1 MTWQDFPE
9 ILKALQ
15 FDDEP
20 AGGSLVIFKD
30 GQEVVNTSIGKA
42 RLDDDGDWHD
52 KRLSVN
58 FSIGKGV
65 MATLMAVLVSQG
77 MLDYD
82 TPICH
87 YWSEFGVNDKQNITP
102 RHILT
107 HTSGLFDV
115 ASISQELHEL
125 TDWQVMT
132 TKVAQMSP
140 TIPKGQD
147 KQSYASAY
155 SALVSGWILG
165 GLVERV
171 TKMPLQTALDE
182 YLAKPLGVVGQIY
195 WGLPSDKLDKI
206 AKPLRYFTDETTKRK
221 PTLKPDTPQILDT
234 LADFAVSSLWQD
246 KLDKDNKELNTANIN
261 KLYFDTTKMNLVNYK
276 NALMPN
282 GRDGLAYHTQQV
294 LQAIIP
300 AANGVSTAHA
310 LAVMYAMHANGGTYN
325 GQTLIRPDV
334 LNDIRQVRVDGFDAV
349 MPANM
354 RWRSGF
360 HRLFSLQ
367 NTPNAYGHMGY
378 NGSVAFCDP
387 DRAMSFA
394 FIHNFDTTMLND
406 VRQFVLMETA
416 IGL

>member
-20 AGGSLVIFKD
+20 AGGSLVICKD

-65 MATLMAVLVSQG
+65 MATLVAVLVSQG

-171 TKMPLQTALDE
+171 TKMPLQTALDII
-182 YLAKPLGVVGQIY
+182 KTGQDYQKADI
-195 WGLPSDKLDKI
+195 LMLSDGDCQLS
-206 AKPLRYFTDETTKRK
+206 ETFSQK
-221 PTLKPDTPQILDT
+221 
-234 LADFAVSSLWQD
+234 F
-246 KLDKDNKELNTANIN
+246 
-261 KLYFDTTKMNLVNYK
+261 
-276 NALMPN
+276 
-282 GRDGLAYHTQQV
+282 HTQKHQARCMVYSV
-294 LQAIIP
+294 LCDGSRWADNFSDEMI
-300 AANGVSTAHA
+300 
-310 LAVMYAMHANGGTYN
+310 
-325 GQTLIRPDV
+325 V
-334 LNDIRQVRVDGFDAV
+334 L
-349 MPANM
+349 
-354 RWRSGF
+354 
-360 HRLFSLQ
+360 
-367 NTPNAYGHMGY
+367 
-378 NGSVAFCDP
+378 
-387 DRAMSFA
+387 
-394 FIHNFDTTMLND
+394 
-406 VRQFVLMETA
+406 
-416 IGL
+416 